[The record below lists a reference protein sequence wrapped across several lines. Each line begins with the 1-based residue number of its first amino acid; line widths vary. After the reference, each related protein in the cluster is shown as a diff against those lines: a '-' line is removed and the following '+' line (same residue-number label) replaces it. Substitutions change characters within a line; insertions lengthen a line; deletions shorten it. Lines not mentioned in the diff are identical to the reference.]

1 MELLYEMLIQNGKIL
16 FFLLWLHMGIN
27 IFVWRIEH
35 GKFEKRIFEKTMN
48 SFFFL
53 FFVNAILLFFP
64 YVAYI
69 YATILI
75 ILCFSETLFYFEYQS
90 LFTSNTFLVLQE
102 TNVQESKEFLKEILS
117 FRFFRNCFLLFLLV
131 FLVPYFLI
139 WGMRAWNFDTFK
151 YFLSVIFLFSGVV
164 FLQAQLLKKRKR
176 YYSYLPLLR
185 ILKSYLAAKQQR
197 KENKL
202 SLEEQQKIEI
212 LIEKAEN
219 KADTLIFVIG
229 ESASR
234 NYLEIYGSYLKNT
247 PYMSKR
253 KEERNLFIF
262 EDVISSES
270 LTAISI
276 PNMLT
281 FKNYEREEAW
291 YQCPNLISILNE
303 AGYETYWISNQSKN
317 ETVGRVFS
325 SLSTSSFFVED
336 LKNNEE
342 GYDEILIEKGLEI
355 LKDSG
360 KKAIFFHLSGS
371 HNSYAKRY
379 PKSWAID
386 TIESIHGQQKE
397 KIKKY
402 IAEYSNSLRYTD
414 YVLNA
419 IIQKFEKEN
428 MLCFYLS
435 DHAEEMYESRN
446 VRGHAGDGGSRY
458 MVEIPMFLYLSPSF
472 QKQKPELV
480 KICEQRETSP
490 YMTDDMIHTV
500 LGILGIQTPDYQEER
515 DFLSVKFN
523 PNRKRMYQG
532 RDYDSF
538 WKTQFSKKGE

>member
-164 FLQAQLLKKRKR
+164 FLQAQLPKKRKR

-371 HNSYAKRY
+371 HNSYARRY

>member
-64 YVAYI
+64 YVSYV
-69 YATILI
+69 YATILT
-75 ILCFSETLFYFEYQS
+75 ILCFSEALFYFEYRS

-131 FLVPYFLI
+131 FLVPYFLV
-139 WGMRAWNFDTFK
+139 WGMREWNFDTFQ
-151 YFLSVIFLFSGVV
+151 YFWSAIFLFSCVV
-164 FLQAQLLKKRKR
+164 FLQAQLPKKRKR

-185 ILKSYLAAKQQR
+185 ILKAYSDARQQR
-197 KENKL
+197 KENEL

-247 PYMSKR
+247 PYMCKR

-281 FKNYEREEAW
+281 FKNYEKKEAW
-291 YQCPNLISILNE
+291 YQCPNLISILNK

-342 GYDEILIEKGLEI
+342 GYDEILIKKGLEI

-379 PKSWAID
+379 PKSWGMD
-386 TIESIHGQQKE
+386 TIESIPGQQKE

-414 YVLNA
+414 YVLNS

-472 QKQKPELV
+472 QKQNPELV
-480 KICEQRETSP
+480 NICEQRKTSP
-490 YMTDDMIHTV
+490 YMTDDIIHTV
-500 LGILGIQTPDYQEER
+500 LGILGIQTPDYEEER
-515 DFLSVKFN
+515 DFLSLKFN

-532 RDYDSF
+532 KDYDSF
-538 WKTQFSKKGE
+538 WKIQFSKKGE